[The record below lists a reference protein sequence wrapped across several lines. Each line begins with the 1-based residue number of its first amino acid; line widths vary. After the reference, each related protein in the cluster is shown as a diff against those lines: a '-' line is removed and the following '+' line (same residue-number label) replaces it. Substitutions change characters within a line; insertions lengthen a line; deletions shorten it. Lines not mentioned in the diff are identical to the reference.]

1 MDKQI
6 PERPKPQGGDYR
18 PHYARRS
25 ADAYMNHLEAKVA
38 EQAATIEQLE
48 RKLVAATEPDMF
60 WDADDGEACEDS
72 IREIVYDR
80 GLEITEISTATR
92 GPGFFAFI
100 TGDDEEEPEVVH
112 VFGTKKEAE
121 LAIAAIINP
130 QKATR

>member
-1 MDKQI
+1 
-6 PERPKPQGGDYR
+6 
-18 PHYARRS
+18 
-25 ADAYMNHLEAKVA
+25 
-38 EQAATIEQLE
+38 
-48 RKLVAATEPDMF
+48 MF